1 MNRPP
6 VYSKKSRSLLLLLTK
21 TFNLVHLE
29 ALARH
34 KQEIGIQTTAKC
46 SYEIDNSKLS
56 VSRKCEVAPSRSLF
70 CQLFPELNNI
80 FLIQA

>member
-34 KQEIGIQTTAKC
+34 KQEIGIKLPQNAAMKLTTLNYQFHESARLRPQDRFFANF
-46 SYEIDNSKLS
+46 SLS
-56 VSRKCEVAPSRSLF
+56 
-70 CQLFPELNNI
+70 
-80 FLIQA
+80 